1 MDGPGHTAIFFRLDS
16 LIRSLVSSS
25 LREQIVSHPTAPDER
40 LSIVA
45 RMLLLL
51 EVEVEEESGA
61 LFSTTDRFTE
71 AQLERERDQ
80 LPLKHDKSN
89 IQELISSDGKDHRC
103 ILMRRK
109 QQYSHKLIRLS

>member
-51 EVEVEEESGA
+51 LLEVEEVEEESGA
-61 LFSTTDRFTE
+61 LFSTTDRFTG

-103 ILMRRK
+103 ILMRGNNNI
-109 QQYSHKLIRLS
+109 HTN